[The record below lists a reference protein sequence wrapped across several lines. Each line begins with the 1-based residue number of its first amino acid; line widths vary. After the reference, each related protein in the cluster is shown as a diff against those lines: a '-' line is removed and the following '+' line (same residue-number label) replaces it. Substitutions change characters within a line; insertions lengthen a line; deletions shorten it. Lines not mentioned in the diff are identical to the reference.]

1 MNRQEL
7 KKQLDKLTK
16 AEEGALIEE
25 HFPYFEKYSGKCYRC
40 EYNDA
45 CVYKQIKKVTQ
56 EDVYVAD
63 LDKKRVL
70 SRCCTWGFAK
80 YEDGC
85 FRVYTNEFD
94 YTHLL
99 DSEREGYEEIT
110 KEEFYKAWEDAI
122 KSLVE
127 LGGKDG

>member
-25 HFPYFEKYSGKCYRC
+25 HIPYFEKYSGKCYRL
-40 EYNDA
+40 EYDDGCKYA
-45 CVYKQIKKVTQ
+45 QIKKVTRK
-56 EDVYVAD
+56 DVYVAD
-63 LDKKRVL
+63 LDNKKV
-70 SRCCTWGFAK
+70 SSSCCTWGFTK

-85 FRVYTNEFD
+85 FSVDPNEFD
-94 YTHLL
+94 YIHSLN
-99 DSEREGYEEIT
+99 SEYEGYEEIT
-110 KEEFYKAWEDAI
+110 KEEFNKAWEDAI